1 LEVAGKIATSKHPRY
16 LDTLRPFSPNP
27 MTPMM
32 RRTPSHY
39 CPKEAMNEWAWAW
52 DFKWNILCPR
62 VPWLGIWAWALG
74 QTPWDS
80 LEHLANLANV
90 MSYTLHGFFEVP
102 YYKPISFT
110 ISLSLIVQTNAKPKL
125 IKQTNDQWKFKKR
138 V

>member
-1 LEVAGKIATSKHPRY
+1 LSQRGHE
-16 LDTLRPFSPNP
+16 
-27 MTPMM
+27 
-32 RRTPSHY
+32 
-39 CPKEAMNEWAWAW
+39 MNGRE
-52 DFKWNILCPR
+52 
-62 VPWLGIWAWALG
+62 LGILNGIFFVRGSHDWEYGLGLWA

-125 IKQTNDQWKFKKR
+125 IKQTNDQWKF
-138 V
+138 